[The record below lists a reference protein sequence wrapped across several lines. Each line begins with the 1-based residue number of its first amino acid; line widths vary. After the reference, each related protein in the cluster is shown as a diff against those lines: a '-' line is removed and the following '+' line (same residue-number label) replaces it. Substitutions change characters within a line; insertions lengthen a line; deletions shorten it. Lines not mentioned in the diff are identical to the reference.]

1 MKSNKNLNI
10 GVITSPLGDAN
21 KTCVSNLVNILH
33 PLSNDIYFITGNGG
47 CDLFK
52 ENKKIHTYLS
62 FRLFKWHS
70 PIFYFLL
77 L

>member
-62 FRLFKWHS
+62 LRLLK
-70 PIFYFLL
+70 
-77 L
+77 